1 MELSLDHSNRLAVQ
15 EQHVV
20 RRPGSGW
27 RLSHGSLLCRA
38 AAASR
43 SPASPHPQRRARR
56 RSPSEHAAR
65 ERAAQRLVVYRTN
78 RDPSQDLGAN
88 DGPLPLVPKNHFVGR
103 SLGTGARLPRL
114 APMVALG
121 NGVRL
126 ECVDAAHDG
135 VAVSGAAGAETE
147 FECNRS
153 AQRDP
158 VLGDQRSEGRATWGW
173 ASRLRCWCQRDRW
186 LRAL

>member
-65 ERAAQRLVVYRTN
+65 ERAAQRLVVYGTK

-88 DGPLPLVPKNHFVGR
+88 DGPLPLVPKIILSAALSARALGCLGSLRWSASVTGPDSNASTQLMMASR
-103 SLGTGARLPRL
+103 SAALRVLKPSSNATGAHSATRSS
-114 APMVALG
+114 AT
-121 NGVRL
+121 
-126 ECVDAAHDG
+126 
-135 VAVSGAAGAETE
+135 SGAKAAPHGA
-147 FECNRS
+147 
-153 AQRDP
+153 
-158 VLGDQRSEGRATWGW
+158 GRAG
-173 ASRLRCWCQRDRW
+173 
-186 LRAL
+186 